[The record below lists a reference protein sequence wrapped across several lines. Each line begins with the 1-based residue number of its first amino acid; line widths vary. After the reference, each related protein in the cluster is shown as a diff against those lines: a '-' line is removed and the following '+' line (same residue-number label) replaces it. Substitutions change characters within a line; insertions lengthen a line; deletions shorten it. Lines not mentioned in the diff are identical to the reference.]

1 MRVGGGRDDFESE
14 INIIPLVDVVLVLL
28 IIFMLTAPVLKT
40 AFDVQLP
47 ESTSAQVIEQT
58 EEVPTISISENGTI
72 KINGMV
78 VRTYNELEGILLR
91 IKKKEVII
99 EADKKVDYGRVIQV
113 MDIVR
118 RVGID
123 RIGLATEHRD

>member
-14 INIIPLVDVVLVLL
+14 INIIPLVDVMLVLL

-113 MDIVR
+113 MDVVK

>member
-14 INIIPLVDVVLVLL
+14 INIIPLVDVMLVLL

-113 MDIVR
+113 MDIVK